1 MEKQNIKIQIFSPYD
16 YSHSDVIYSVTKSRL
31 TDNNHLEFTDN
42 LSWRV
47 VMARKYTN
55 SARNLTILLGR
66 TFSWEVHVQ
75 DGTYMFRLLHK
86 QSSNNGYE
94 YTTASAEI

>member
-42 LSWRV
+42 LS
-47 VMARKYTN
+47 
-55 SARNLTILLGR
+55 
-66 TFSWEVHVQ
+66 
-75 DGTYMFRLLHK
+75 
-86 QSSNNGYE
+86 
-94 YTTASAEI
+94 